1 MTTIYLARHGESDWN
16 AANRFQGLSDRP
28 LTELGRRQA
37 EALADELATTASPSA
52 IYSSPLRRAFE
63 TAAIVGTRTGLEPR
77 PVDDLREVDVGGW
90 AGLSRSDVESR
101 FPEAF
106 RRWLDGG
113 EGWEDGESYA
123 DMSARVLAALTGV
136 AESHPGDRGP
146 GRLAR
151 RADPRDPGRGRGHG
165 RPRLSQA
172 APRRAERAPV
182 QSGRRER
189 PNHPAR
195 LSPWRTTRTSPPLT
209 QPCGIAPPPG
219 GGDHTETTPERR
231 SRWLLHAP
239 SSPRQSAP

>member
-123 DMSARVLAALTGV
+123 DMSARVLAALTGI
-136 AESHPGDRGP
+136 AESHPGDQVLVVSHGGP
-146 GRLAR
+146 I
-151 RADPRDPGRGRGHG
+151 RAI
-165 RPRLSQA
+165 QA
-172 APRRAERAPV
+172 AAAGMDVHAYRKQHRVE
-182 QSGRRER
+182 
-189 PNHPAR
+189 PNAR
-195 LSPWRTTRTSPPLT
+195 LSKVAVENGRITRL
-209 QPCGIAPPPG
+209 
-219 GGDHTETTPERR
+219 D
-231 SRWLLHAP
+231 
-239 SSPRQSAP
+239 